1 MNTVLHTVIHT
12 KRSQDVKQINFCYK
26 WGPDGETKQ
35 CELMKKELRGS
46 RPAEQVWYLRIDANT
61 DENFKNLAVTDN
73 GELKK
78 ADTEDI
84 LTMSLRKAIEESS
97 DNPVQFNEELRF
109 VPHFVADKKAE
120 FVIFLDLSQKKNDF
134 RVIPMIPVCLIFE
147 IQTPKSVSS
156 KFYIEAN
163 HSELNGSSSL
173 ESRKF
178 KKSRLLCTDCKAC
191 ENAKQDHGDTQVWTL
206 TIEKLQMV
214 NYNGFMRL
222 PTGEPLS
229 VKVMKEAAE
238 AFSGSFNINLPVD
251 GGVNP
256 TQTYLIKLDRQAQPQ
271 VFRIAHC
278 ELHFKC
284 EIKNVDSFDLRGNC
298 HELGP
303 WKEQIKCKK
312 NESLRIFVAAVVVE
326 MTKGSKFLKTFDLRD
341 FQFEALLHFTPPG
354 ETSWPKTYTISHFE
368 VPLQTFSVFTVE
380 LKQSRLQTRL
390 SIEPVVSEVT
400 HRLHKIAG
408 STSTN
413 NLRFLVPKLHRHGQI
428 YSEDDDPLRTHD
440 IWGEDL
446 PMETRDDLQ
455 PEAKSGLT
463 YLKLRQTRHQH
474 ESLCGR
480 RIVLKRLN
488 KQYHR
493 YQNEAVRKL
502 LDWNGNKFT
511 KEKKAALDKIC
522 RGGAF
527 DGEYKNILQTLATE
541 ISEGRCSV
549 ENHSLL
555 LQLAA
560 AIVRGRTEALILS
573 PRAQAWQRDNWERHM
588 VAAESWFRVVLALW
602 KIRSDDTPPD
612 FREAIRRAG
621 GSPAFP
627 AFYTW
632 PEHPT

>member
-1 MNTVLHTVIHT
+1 MNTVLHIVIRT
-12 KRSQDVKQINFCYK
+12 KHSEDFNQIIFCYK

-46 RPAEQVWYLRIDANT
+46 RPAEQVWYLRVDADT

-84 LTMSLRKAIEESS
+84 LTMSLRKTIEESS
-97 DNPVQFNEELRF
+97 DYPVQFNEELRF

-120 FVIFLDLSQKKNDF
+120 FVIFSDISKNDF
-134 RVIPMIPVCLIFE
+134 RVIPMIPLCLIFE

-163 HSELNGSSSL
+163 YSELNGSSSL
-173 ESRKF
+173 ESRTF

-229 VKVMKEAAE
+229 VKVMKEDAE
-238 AFSGSFNINLPVD
+238 AFSGSYDINLSVD

-256 TQTYLIKLDRQAQPQ
+256 TQTYLIKLDRQAEPQ

-303 WKEQIKCKK
+303 WKEQFKCKK

-341 FQFEALLHFTPPG
+341 FQFEALLHFAPPG

-380 LKQSRLQTRL
+380 IKQSRLQTRL
-390 SIEPVVSEVT
+390 SIEPVVTEVT

-413 NLRFLVPKLHRHGQI
+413 NLRFLVPKLHRHGRI
-428 YSEDDDPLRTHD
+428 YSEDDDPQRTHD
-440 IWGEDL
+440 IWGEDP
-446 PMETRDDLQ
+446 PMETRDDIE

-480 RIVLKRLN
+480 RIVLKRLS

-493 YQNEAVRKL
+493 YQDEAVRKL
-502 LDWNGNKFT
+502 LDWNAD
-511 KEKKAALDKIC
+511 EVRKAALNKIC
-522 RGGAF
+522 RGGAS
-527 DGEYKNILQTLATE
+527 DSEYKNILQALATE
-541 ISEGRCSV
+541 ILQSRCSV
-549 ENHSLL
+549 ADHSLL
-555 LQLAA
+555 LWLAA
-560 AIVRGRTEALILS
+560 AIVRGRAEALVLS
-573 PRAQAWQRDNWERHM
+573 PRAQAWQQTNWERHM
-588 VAAESWFRVVLALW
+588 VAAECWFRVVLALW
-602 KIRSDDTPPD
+602 ETRPDERAD

-621 GSPAFP
+621 ESP

-632 PEHPT
+632 REN